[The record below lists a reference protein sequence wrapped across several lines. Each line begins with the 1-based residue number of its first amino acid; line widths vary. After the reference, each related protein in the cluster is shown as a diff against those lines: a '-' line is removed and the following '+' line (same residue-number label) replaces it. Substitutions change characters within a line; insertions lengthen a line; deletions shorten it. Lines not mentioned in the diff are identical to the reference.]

1 MKKPYYSLFLK
12 CLLGST
18 LLAPAIAL
26 AQETAEE
33 KGELPSW
40 REELAAG
47 LEEARGTVYDDD
59 PGRLA
64 RHAAGVAMR
73 RLRGR
78 VPAQTVL
85 EALRERLEAER

>member
-1 MKKPYYSLFLK
+1 MVQVALVPPDDGPAWPSTE
-12 CLLGST
+12 LG
-18 LLAPAIAL
+18 LDR
-26 AQETAEE
+26 
-33 KGELPSW
+33 ELPSW

-64 RHAAGVAMR
+64 RHAAGVVMR

-78 VPAQTVL
+78 VPAPTVL
-85 EALRERLEAER
+85 EALKERLEAER